1 MLFLVPSIIRKM
13 KFQQSKSG
21 SQTIITSMS
30 SQYPFFST
38 KTTDFNKPRL
48 KKYLNNHTMPLSRRL
63 SRLTILVLQKMMS
76 WIRLSASRAHALL
89 NKATRPFVMIDTT
102 AFVDDPNFK
111 KFVELFF
118 GEGTETTY
126 RQEWFESYTEEPALK
141 ILYIHTPHLE
151 AEKANQI
158 LFKFIELMDEMKDY
172 PINLIVDVIHCSQED
187 YLKRELEIKVE
198 DAFAKEVIESE
209 TK

>member
-1 MLFLVPSIIRKM
+1 M
-13 KFQQSKSG
+13 
-21 SQTIITSMS
+21 
-30 SQYPFFST
+30 
-38 KTTDFNKPRL
+38 
-48 KKYLNNHTMPLSRRL
+48 NNHPMSLERRMSRAI
-63 SRLTILVLQKMMS
+63 ILILQKAMS
-76 WIRLSASRAHALL
+76 LTRQGASKIHATL
-89 NKATRPFVMIDTT
+89 NKATRPFVMKDTT

-118 GEGTETTY
+118 GEGTKITY
-126 RQEWFESYTEEPALK
+126 RQEWYESYTEEPALK

-151 AEKANQI
+151 AEKANDT
-158 LFKFIELMDEMKDY
+158 LFKFVELMAEMKDY